1 MSRPTALTPEMHGTI
16 ARAIKQGLTRE
27 EVAAIAGI
35 TDRTLRNYLSRG
47 QAFIDRI
54 EDSGNEELASG
65 DEIYAELLIDV
76 RKAEAELTRALSGSV
91 IRAAMGNEE
100 KGILPDW
107 RAAVAF
113 LERRNPAWGRMSKTE
128 LTGGVS
134 LTFSQEDAQL

>member
-1 MSRPTALTPEMHGTI
+1 MSRPTALTPEMHVTI

-54 EDSGNEELASG
+54 ESGEEEPASG
-65 DEIYAELLIDV
+65 DDIYAELLIDV

-128 LTGGVS
+128 LTGGIS
-134 LTFSQEDAQL
+134 LTFSQEDAEL